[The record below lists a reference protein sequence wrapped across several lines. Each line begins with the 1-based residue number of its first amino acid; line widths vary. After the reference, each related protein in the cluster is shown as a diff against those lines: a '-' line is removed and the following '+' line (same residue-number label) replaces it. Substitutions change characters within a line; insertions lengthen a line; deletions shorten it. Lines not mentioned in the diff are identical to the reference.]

1 MEPKN
6 VRILRLDEV
15 LSRVGL
21 RRSTVYLKITLG
33 EFPRPI
39 PLGGKA
45 VGWLDYEIEHWFN
58 DRIKQ
63 REGKEDEKETSNSI
77 RGQCLRKI

>member
-45 VGWLDYEIEHWFN
+45 VGWLDYEIEDWIN

-63 REGKEDEKETSNSI
+63 REGK
-77 RGQCLRKI
+77 